1 MTKQEAKKILK
12 AYRETDEDTGEKYGY
27 IIQSYH
33 GEYGGGFVFR
43 CKVEGVKYKATDTLP
58 LVSVFSD
65 GKVGSPNVIQ
75 KRCKSNTD
83 AQFLH
88 KSVFCERAG

>member
-33 GEYGGGFVFR
+33 GEYGGDGF
-43 CKVEGVKYKATDTLP
+43 
-58 LVSVFSD
+58 
-65 GKVGSPNVIQ
+65 
-75 KRCKSNTD
+75 KR
-83 AQFLH
+83 
-88 KSVFCERAG
+88 